1 MKKDIHPDYNTVV
14 FEDVSTGF
22 RFITGST
29 LTSEET
35 TKWEDGKSYPLIK
48 VEISSS
54 SHPFY
59 TGKQVLVDTAGRV
72 DKFKEKLAKVEEAAK
87 GKKGKTAKR
96 KAKAAKKDVTEE
108 KTEKPKKK
116 EAKKPAAKK
125 KAKAEKTEDK

>member
-1 MKKDIHPDYNTVV
+1 MKKDIHPDYNSVV

-59 TGKQVLVDTAGRV
+59 TGKQMLVDTAGRV
-72 DKFKEKLAKVEEAAK
+72 DKFKEKMAKVEEASK

-96 KAKAAKKDVTEE
+96 KAKAVKKEVTEE
-108 KTEKPKKK
+108 KAEKPKKK
-116 EAKKPAAKK
+116 AAKKPEVKK
-125 KAKAEKTEDK
+125 EEKSKEEK